1 MPRVYSATNFKGEK
15 YATEKFVEDK
25 LNLPED
31 LEQLVD
37 PETGKIDASIL
48 PKTGVDL
55 KFNGKEIA
63 TAVTE
68 MNFTG
73 TTTLTANEDGSVK
86 IQIGENQ
93 NSSSWNSKDGKVG
106 DGTVVG
112 APTTSTVII
121 PDSTGA
127 SFKTG
132 DWTAG
137 SSLNVGTKVS
147 SISYSSNSYIHMDEG
162 ENLWTIKVY
171 GDSNNVLLEANVIDT
186 VTYVKTEEQVTGATV
201 TASAVSYVT
210 GTAGLTHTLSQQA
223 LEDNY
228 PSAVGGRAKVTF
240 TFDLTKITDV
250 QNGGR
255 FSVEIVG
262 CGGTYKSV
270 EMFRMTGV
278 TPTIASVSVAP
289 NESSY
294 AEKTISGVKYVKS
307 ATFTATT
314 GNIANLNNQAG
325 VTNRLSSTS
334 TQLNAPTNIQSTGLT
349 GFTNAF
355 DNVATYTKADIA
367 LKANQNIQG
376 TNVGIT
382 FTASNAF
389 ANSTGVTGNTSG
401 ININTYAETNSSD
414 SVESFLVE
422 NKRLDNSL
430 ATWVSTNLLGD
441 EDLQVIPGVGL
452 KYPTVDY
459 SAIAYPTGNPDYSGK
474 TGTRYFVRK
483 YISGTGTKT
492 GGNIEF
498 TGVSSIFDNS
508 DFVAQ
513 LSIDG
518 GTTWYNLKA
527 QRGGNDPLGIL
538 TSRNGNVVNFSFPGT
553 TVLADATTGVLVK
566 IGWSNTLSSAA
577 ITKVTLTM

>member
-25 LNLPED
+25 LNLPEN
-31 LEQLVD
+31 LESLVD

-55 KFNGKEIA
+55 KFNGKDIA
-63 TAVTE
+63 TSVTE

-73 TTTLTANEDGSVK
+73 TTTLTTNEDGSVK

-93 NSSSWNSKDGKVG
+93 NSSSWNAKDGKVG

-121 PDSTGA
+121 PDATGST
-127 SFKTG
+127 FKTG

-137 SSLNVGTKVS
+137 TSLNVGTKVS
-147 SISYSSNSYIHMDEG
+147 SITYSSNSYIHMDEG

-171 GDSNNVLLEANVIDT
+171 GDSNNVLLQANVIDT
-186 VTYVKTEEQVTGATV
+186 VVYTKTGDDVTGATV
-201 TASAVSYVT
+201 TSSAVSYVT
-210 GTAGLTHTLSQQA
+210 GTAGLTHALSNQG

-228 PSAVGGRAKVTF
+228 PSAVGGRAKVSF

-262 CGGTYKSV
+262 CGGNYKSV
-270 EMFRMTGV
+270 EMFRITGV
-278 TPTIASVSVAP
+278 TPTIASVSIAP
-289 NESSY
+289 NTDSY

-307 ATFTATT
+307 ATFTAST
-314 GNIANLNNQAG
+314 GDIANLNNQAG
-325 VTNRLSSTS
+325 VTNKLTSSSTP
-334 TQLNAPTNIQSTGLT
+334 LNAPTGIQSSALT
-349 GFTNAF
+349 GYTNAY
-355 DNVATYTKADIA
+355 DNVSTYTKADIT
-367 LKANQNIQG
+367 LKTNQNIQG
-376 TNVGIT
+376 GNVGIT

-389 ANSTGVTGNTSG
+389 GNSTGVTGNTSG
-401 ININTYAETNSSD
+401 ININSYAETNSTD
-414 SVESFLVE
+414 NVESFLVE

-430 ATWVSTNLLGD
+430 ADWVSTNTLGD
-441 EDLQVIPGVGL
+441 NDLQVIPGVGL
-452 KYPTVDY
+452 KYPTIDY
-459 SAIAYPTGNPDYSGK
+459 SAITYPAGNPDYSGK
-474 TGTRYFVRK
+474 TGSRYFVRK
-483 YISGTGTKT
+483 FISGTRTKT
-492 GGNIEF
+492 GGSIEF
-498 TGVSSIFDNS
+498 TGVNSIFTNA
-508 DFVAQ
+508 DFTAQ

-518 GTTWYNLKA
+518 GNTWYNLKE

-538 TSRNGNVVNFSFPGT
+538 TSRSGDVVNFSFPGT

-566 IGWSNTLSSAA
+566 IGWSDALSSAT